1 MAKIPVEK
9 VTVSLPGEL
18 FAHVEK
24 RRQET
29 GVSRSEVVSDLL
41 WRGWRQLE
49 DEHREARYRATYH
62 AQPDTAE
69 ESEWADLAAGE
80 LLAENRTS
88 AGEATE
94 PATQGR
100 RAAR

>member
-1 MAKIPVEK
+1 MAKVAVAK

-18 FAHVEK
+18 FAHIEK
-24 RRQET
+24 RRHET
-29 GVSRSEVVSDLL
+29 SVSRSEVVSDLL

-69 ESEWADLAAGE
+69 ELEWADLAAGE
-80 LLAENRTS
+80 LLAKNRAS
-88 AGEATE
+88 ADLATE
-94 PATQGR
+94 PATRGR